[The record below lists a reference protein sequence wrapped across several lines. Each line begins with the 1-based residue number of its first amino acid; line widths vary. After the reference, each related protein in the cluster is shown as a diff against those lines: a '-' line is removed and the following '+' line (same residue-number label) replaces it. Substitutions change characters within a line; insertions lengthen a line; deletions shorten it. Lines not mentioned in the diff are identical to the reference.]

1 MGRTLPL
8 SLSNARYLRHQRY
21 PHLIV
26 EVEGRTT
33 CFLFEPQKPYGLNNG
48 LVYLGESFADVVP
61 DLVDGFTSDR
71 RLFAL
76 FERYA
81 RACSEGTFK
90 PGPVAIPD

>member
-8 SLSNARYLRHQRY
+8 SLSNARHFIHDGY
-21 PHLIV
+21 PILAVDI
-26 EVEGRTT
+26 EGRTANL
-33 CFLFEPQKPYGLNNG
+33 LFEPQKPSGFKQRL
-48 LVYLGESFADVVP
+48 LYLGESFADIVP

-81 RACSEGTFK
+81 RASSEGTFK
-90 PGPVAIPD
+90 PGPVTIPD